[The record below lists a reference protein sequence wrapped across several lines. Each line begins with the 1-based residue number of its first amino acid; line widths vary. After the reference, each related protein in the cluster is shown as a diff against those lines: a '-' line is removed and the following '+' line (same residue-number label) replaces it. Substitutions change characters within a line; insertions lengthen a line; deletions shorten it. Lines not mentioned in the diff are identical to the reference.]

1 MKVFGLFILIYGW
14 FILYD
19 NGLSIEGVLCLLGGM
34 AIVCS
39 EEILSR
45 IEWRRYYNDK

>member
-19 NGLSIEGVLCLLGGM
+19 NGLSIEGILCLLAGII
-34 AIVCS
+34 IVCF
-39 EEILSR
+39 EEILAR
-45 IEWRRYYNDK
+45 IEWRRFHNDK